1 MCFCNYYVG
10 ADLTPGPLQH
20 SKMTAASGGST
31 GTTIPG
37 TALTPCPLRYRE
49 MTAASGGS
57 TGITVTGTAL
67 TPGPLQ
73 WARSHLGQ

>member
-1 MCFCNYYVG
+1 MCFCNYYVRG
-10 ADLTPGPLQH
+10 RSH
-20 SKMTAASGGST
+20 SWPTAAQLDDCRRGGST
-31 GTTIPG
+31 DTTIPG